1 MRKTLSD
8 IYVAE
13 NITRICIIECVSNSI
28 NSHVFIEKAAAKLKS
43 ANRVAILTGAGVS
56 KESGIPTFRD
66 AQTGLWANYRPEDL
80 ATPEGFLHNPDL
92 VWQWYDSRRKKLL
105 EVSPNP
111 GHYAMAELEQFVP
124 EVTVITQNVDG
135 LHQQAGSKTVLELH
149 GSITEFRCFAKGH
162 PVNTDN
168 IEFGLASPPTCHC
181 GSPYRPGVVWFGESL
196 PGDVLNKA
204 QNLADSVDTFIVA
217 GTSGIV
223 QPAASLPF
231 IAAEAGAFV
240 IEINPEPTPITS
252 AADIFLQGPSGEIWP
267 KIIGL
272 LKS

>member
-1 MRKTLSD
+1 M
-8 IYVAE
+8 
-13 NITRICIIECVSNSI
+13 SNSI
-28 NSHVFIEKAAAKLKS
+28 NSHVFIEKAAEQLKS
-43 ANRVAILTGAGVS
+43 AQKVAILTGAGVS

-111 GHYAMAELEQFVP
+111 GHFAMAELEQFVP
-124 EVTVITQNVDG
+124 ELFVITQNVDG
-135 LHQQAGSKTVLELH
+135 LHQQAGSSQVLELH
-149 GSITEFRCFAKGH
+149 GSITTFRCFAKGH

-168 IEFGLASPPTCHC
+168 IEFGLSSPPKCHC

-196 PGDVLNKA
+196 PGDVLSKA
-204 QNLADSVDTFIVA
+204 QQLAQTVDVFIVA

-231 IAAEAGAFV
+231 IASEAGAFV
-240 IEINPEPTPITS
+240 IEINPEPTPITDT
-252 AADIFLQGPSGEIWP
+252 ADIFLQGPSGQIWP

-272 LKS
+272 LRS